1 MNTDHRPTPEFV
13 SNLEWQIR
21 TSHKRG
27 NRFSEPVTPKPGG
40 KMKISVL
47 VMASALV
54 GAGGVVVKDG
64 VQDLRAQEVLLT
76 QVGGDLRLAEL
87 QLEIARTQLEEV
99 ERLHEVGAVEEQ
111 ALLEARVQA
120 RQAEAEYLKLSL
132 NEEEI
137 RLSGKEPQ
145 NQLSAPLVAGRDFVT
160 ERLVLHEMVAYERLS
175 AARIRHTR
183 YQNLVQAGVI
193 LAEDLSEVSLALR
206 EIESQLS
213 GINERITLRE
223 RFLDGLLAAEDAE
236 REYEITQTQTR
247 VDLLRQALNGAM
259 VRFRGVEERVGMGL
273 ISEAELPKARL
284 EVMQL
289 ETQLEFLE
297 VKLMTLRGRTPSK

>member
-1 MNTDHRPTPEFV
+1 
-13 SNLEWQIR
+13 
-21 TSHKRG
+21 
-27 NRFSEPVTPKPGG
+27 
-40 KMKISVL
+40 MKISVL

-64 VQDLRAQEVLLT
+64 VQDLRAQEVLMA

-87 QLEIARTQLEEV
+87 QLEIARNRLEEV
-99 ERLHEVGAVEEQ
+99 EKLREVGVGEEQ
-111 ALLEARVQA
+111 ALLEARIQT

-132 NEEEI
+132 DEEEI

-160 ERLVLHEMVAYERLS
+160 ERLVLDETVAYERLS
-175 AARIRHTR
+175 AARSRHTR
-183 YQNLVQAGVI
+183 YQDLVQAGAI
-193 LAEDLSEVSLALR
+193 RSEDLFEVSLALR
-206 EIESQLS
+206 EVESQLS

-223 RFLDGLLAAEDAE
+223 RFLDGRLAAEDAE

-247 VDLLRQALNGAM
+247 VDLLRQALDGAM
-259 VRFRGVEERVGMGL
+259 VRFRGVEERVGMGFFH
-273 ISEAELPKARL
+273 EAELPKARL
-284 EVMQL
+284 EVMRL

-297 VKLMTLRGRTPSK
+297 VKLMTLMGGTPLT